1 MDEHGDFK
9 SYHEISFKN
18 LHLYHKNKRV
28 DYISYKMDK
37 VVNYCGNKKR
47 VLGIEDLSFD
57 QEFSYGKK
65 CNRKLCN
72 FKTSALVLLE

>member
-1 MDEHGDFK
+1 MDEYGDFK
-9 SYHEISFKN
+9 SYYEISFKN
-18 LHLYHKNKRV
+18 LHSYRKNKRV
-28 DYISYKMDK
+28 DYTNYKMDK

-47 VLGIEDLSFD
+47 GLVIEDLSFD

-65 CNRKLCN
+65 RNRKLSN